1 MADFGLNPTQRSKT
15 MAITEELL
23 DQLIKDYKKPE
34 DLIGENGLLKQLTK
48 RLLERAMQSEMTEH
62 LGYVKN
68 ASSGNNS
75 GNSRNGSYNKKLK
88 GDFGQIDLSVP
99 RDRNS
104 TFDPVIIPKGESRFK
119 GFDDKIISMYA
130 KGMTTRDIRSHLE
143 EMYGVEVSPTL
154 ISQVTEA
161 VTEEVRLWQNR
172 SLDDIYPIVY
182 LDAVRIKV
190 KHNGQIVSKAVYLAI
205 AVTMEG
211 VKDVLGMWT
220 AESEGAKFWLS
231 ILNEL
236 KNRGVKD
243 ILIACVDGLK
253 GFPEAIEAV
262 YPQTQVQLCIV
273 HLVRHSLNFVSW
285 KQRKDMAKDL
295 KDIYGASTEDQARAN
310 LESFSDKWDA
320 THPKVSQSWRN
331 NWQRIIP
338 YFAYPPQIRKAIY
351 TTNTIESLNMSLRK
365 VTKNRGSFPNDEA
378 MFKLLYLA
386 LTNISKKWTMPIKD
400 WKSALNQF
408 SIMFEERLPNF

>member
-1 MADFGLNPTQRSKT
+1 

-68 ASSGNNS
+68 ASTGNNS

-88 GDFGQIDLSVP
+88 GDFGQMDLSVP

-220 AESEGAKFWLS
+220 AESEGASFGCPYSTNL
-231 ILNEL
+231 
-236 KNRGVKD
+236 R
-243 ILIACVDGLK
+243 
-253 GFPEAIEAV
+253 
-262 YPQTQVQLCIV
+262 T
-273 HLVRHSLNFVSW
+273 
-285 KQRKDMAKDL
+285 
-295 KDIYGASTEDQARAN
+295 GASKI
-310 LESFSDKWDA
+310 F
-320 THPKVSQSWRN
+320 
-331 NWQRIIP
+331 
-338 YFAYPPQIRKAIY
+338 
-351 TTNTIESLNMSLRK
+351 
-365 VTKNRGSFPNDEA
+365 
-378 MFKLLYLA
+378 
-386 LTNISKKWTMPIKD
+386 
-400 WKSALNQF
+400 
-408 SIMFEERLPNF
+408 